1 MFFFLI
7 IRRPPR
13 STRTDTLFPYTTL
26 VRSDGQV
33 GRQRQ
38 RLHGGVGEHALE
50 ALVAPVHRQD
60 RTLEAALE
68 EVARQHGTPRAIP
81 AAAADDGDGSRPEE
95 GVEVAGGTAQAPGQP
110 VRKDHT
116 AGSLDPV
123 PAPTPP
129 APARA

>member
-68 EVARQHGTPRAIP
+68 EVARQHGTERAIT
-81 AAAADDGDGSRPEE
+81 AAAAAAGDGARLEA
-95 GVEVAGGTAQAPGQP
+95 GVEIADGHAQPAGKP
-110 VRKDHT
+110 VRT
-116 AGSLDPV
+116 QSAAGRHAPV
-123 PAPTPP
+123 QAAETG
-129 APARA
+129 RE